1 MKSKSLWEIS
11 ADMAALDELLFE
23 LDGELADEQIETAI
37 DAWLQENANNLAE
50 KLDGYCAVIAE
61 REALADLR
69 VKEGRRLIALA
80 NADTHKTGKLRL
92 RLKAF
97 FESRGIKKFETTRH
111 KFTVATNGGVQP
123 VALPSA
129 WIAQPASAPEQFHKV
144 TIELDKDAIRAA
156 LEAGEHVEDCALLER
171 GTHLRIK

>member
-1 MKSKSLWEIS
+1 MKSLWEIS

-23 LDGELADEQIETAI
+23 LDGELTDEQMETAI
-37 DAWLQENANNLAE
+37 DAWFQENADNLAE

-80 NADTHKTGKLRL
+80 NVDLHKTNALRL

-97 FESRGIKKFETTRH
+97 FESRGTMKFETLRH
-111 KFTVATNGGVQP
+111 KFTIAKNGGP
-123 VALPSA
+123 VPLTINPA
-129 WIAQPASAPEQFHKV
+129 WSLDPAAAPERFHKIK
-144 TIELDKDAIRAA
+144 IELDKDAIRAA
-156 LEAGEHVEDCALLER
+156 LQSSESIDGCEFTER
-171 GTHLRIK
+171 GKHLLIK